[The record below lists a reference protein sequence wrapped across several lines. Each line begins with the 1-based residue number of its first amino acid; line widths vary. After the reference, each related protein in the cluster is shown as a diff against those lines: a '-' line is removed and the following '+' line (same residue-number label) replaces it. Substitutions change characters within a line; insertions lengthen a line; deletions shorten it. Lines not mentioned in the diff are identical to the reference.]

1 MVTNLIYCYI
11 IYCSIP
17 LIITIEYRYR
27 IDFGNPVRFMFLQML
42 FLTFFLILAPLWWF
56 GALGFGVAVL
66 NWFFG
71 IAIFS
76 WWDFGPV
83 VWGQLGFWGPGSL
96 YKHIRLTLGKKFSP
110 ESPWGTTFYCLLA
123 ASNSISCV
131 LEEIIIYHT
140 EMFFCRRKIQLLL
153 PFSNFLCNRSEC
165 GQKIYCMLYQKLKIV
180 CAILRLFIFFQV
192 TCRCFIFI
200 CRTYLASQSIMSSDL
215 EQSSQQCLCL
225 RMFSLTHSGL
235 SHLPMCTS
243 PRQRKSCY

>member
-1 MVTNLIYCYI
+1 MILVTLFVLCFYRCY
-11 IYCSIP
+11 SSH
-17 LIITIEYRYR
+17 
-27 IDFGNPVRFMFLQML
+27 
-42 FLTFFLILAPLWWF
+42 FFLILAPLWWF

-140 EMFFCRRKIQLLL
+140 KMFFVGAK
-153 PFSNFLCNRSEC
+153 FSYCCLFLIFYAIDQNE
-165 GQKIYCMLYQKLKIV
+165 GKKYIV
-180 CAILRLFIFFQV
+180 CFIKNWKLPVQFFVCSYFSKSHADVLFLFVEHIWRLNQ
-192 TCRCFIFI
+192 
-200 CRTYLASQSIMSSDL
+200 
-215 EQSSQQCLCL
+215 
-225 RMFSLTHSGL
+225 
-235 SHLPMCTS
+235 
-243 PRQRKSCY
+243 